1 MKTEVKKKILAYG
14 MVGIMIVVAVTA
26 AAAAIAGL

>member
-1 MKTEVKKKILAYG
+1 MKAAMKKKIYAYG

-26 AAAAIAGL
+26 MASVLCG

>member
-1 MKTEVKKKILAYG
+1 MKSEAKKKLFAVL

-26 AAAAIAGL
+26 VAAAMI